1 MKLIGRAD
9 FEEWNPD
16 FSSSAQA
23 DPDWV
28 RARFEQLELCNSLS
42 EVEWGETPVQV
53 RLCEECGQ
61 PGCGSGGYVHLSV
74 ADDVVLWTAPQV
86 DRSDEWAV
94 VNFAESE
101 LVRRFGALVIPADE
115 WARWRSVAPGMP
127 TVDQLPVLNGRAL
140 ADAWRMQPLGDS
152 RVERLDEVLPMLESR
167 LLAADSLGKETAID
181 HVARLIGWFDRV
193 AQKPLQGK
201 LRSTADA
208 DLSVETLYFDGPADG
223 DWPAI
228 GFCSAQLVVAL
239 DKEWVFEPD
248 VAEKID

>member
-28 RARFEQLELCNSLS
+28 RVRFEQLELCNSLS

-101 LVRRFGALVIPADE
+101 LVRRFGALAIPADE
-115 WARWRSVAPGMP
+115 WAEHYDLYYADGETPMSREDIP
-127 TVDQLPVLNGRAL
+127 LFRAL
-140 ADAWRMQPLGDS
+140 QG
-152 RVERLDEVLPMLESR
+152 ESVR
-167 LLAADSLGKETAID
+167 
-181 HVARLIGWFDRV
+181 
-193 AQKPLQGK
+193 
-201 LRSTADA
+201 
-208 DLSVETLYFDGPADG
+208 DL
-223 DWPAI
+223 
-228 GFCSAQLVVAL
+228 
-239 DKEWVFEPD
+239 
-248 VAEKID
+248 